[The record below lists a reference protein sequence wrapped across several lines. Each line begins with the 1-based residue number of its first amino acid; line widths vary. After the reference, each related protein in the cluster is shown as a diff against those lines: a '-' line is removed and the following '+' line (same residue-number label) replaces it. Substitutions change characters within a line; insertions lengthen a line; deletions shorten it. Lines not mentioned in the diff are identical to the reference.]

1 MTCALVKPTSGYRTF
16 SRLVSLS
23 VRFSIW
29 TSTEVSLATFA
40 HHLFGRLVDPEA
52 LESRRA
58 QLTAARPLDKLE
70 LGHDLRLDE
79 VRRLRRVADVERVL
93 VRGERL
99 QLGVQ
104 LVENLV
110 GEAGPNLAGVDE
122 LAVPVVA
129 HEQRAGVAAPLALAV
144 EPARDHQLLAV
155 AVLDLQPRAG
165 APSWLIAR
173 VELLGHDAFE
183 PGLGARVLHLLS
195 ATHLV
200 RRRLP

>member
-40 HHLFGRLVDPEA
+40 HHLFGRLVDPDA

-58 QLTAARPLDKLE
+58 QLTAARPLDELE

-79 VRRLRRVADVERVL
+79 VRRLRRFAYVKRIL

-110 GEAGPNLAGVDE
+110 GEAGPNLPGVDE
-122 LAVPVVA
+122 LPVFVVTD
-129 HEQRAGVAAPLALAV
+129 EQRARMAAPLALAV

-155 AVLDLQPRAG
+155 AVLDLQPCAT

-183 PGLGARVLHLLS
+183 PGLGARVLHRL
-195 ATHLV
+195 AAAHLV
-200 RRRLP
+200 GRRLP

>member
-23 VRFSIW
+23 FRFTSW

-40 HHLFGRLVDPEA
+40 HYLFGRLVDPEA

-58 QLTAARPLDKLE
+58 QLTAARPLDELE

-79 VRRLRRVADVERVL
+79 VRRPRRAADVERVL

-110 GEAGPNLAGVDE
+110 GEAGPNLAGIDE
-122 LAVPVVA
+122 LALPVI
-129 HEQRAGVAAPLALAV
+129 APAQAD
-144 EPARDHQLLAV
+144 ASS
-155 AVLDLQPRAG
+155 
-165 APSWLIAR
+165 APSA
-173 VELLGHDAFE
+173 
-183 PGLGARVLHLLS
+183 S
-195 ATHLV
+195 AS
-200 RRRLP
+200 